1 MSWINRLLKLDA
13 ARTTLSVAPQ
23 VTSVNLPTREIVTFP
38 INFVTANLG
47 TFWIYFPYKVT
58 VNKIRAIVTTALGA
72 TSDATITCGNSTGAS
87 TGGVVTLTASSA
99 VAAAFTATPTT
110 NNVVLADGYYYLTS
124 AKGATATGFCLVTL
138 EVTRTA

>member
-1 MSWINRLLKLDA
+1 MSWMNRLLKLNA
-13 ARTTLSVAPQ
+13 TRTTLSLAPQ
-23 VTSVNLPTREIVTFP
+23 VTSVNLPTKEIVTFP
-38 INFVTANLG
+38 INFVTANQG

-72 TSDATITCGNSTGAS
+72 TADATITCGNSTGAS
-87 TGGVVTLTASSA
+87 ANGVVTLAASAA
-99 VAAAFTATPTT
+99 VATAYSVSPTT

-124 AKGATATGFCLVTL
+124 SKGATATGFCLVTL

>member
-13 ARTTLSVAPQ
+13 ARTTLSVAPE
-23 VTSVNLPTREIVTFP
+23 VTSVNLPTKEIVTFP
-38 INFVTANLG
+38 ANFVTANQG
-47 TFWIYFPYKVT
+47 TFWIYFPYKCT

-72 TSDATITCGNSTGAS
+72 TADGTITCGNSTGAS

-99 VAAAFTATPTT
+99 VATAFSASPTT
-110 NNVVLADGYYYLTS
+110 NNVVLADGYYYLTV
-124 AKGATATGFCLVTL
+124 AKGATATGAALVTL